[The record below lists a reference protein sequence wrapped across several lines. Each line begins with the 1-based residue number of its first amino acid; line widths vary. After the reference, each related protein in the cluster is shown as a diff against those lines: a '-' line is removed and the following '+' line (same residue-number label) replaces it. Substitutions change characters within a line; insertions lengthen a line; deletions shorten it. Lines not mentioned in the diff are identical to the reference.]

1 MFLHDVDMCVH
12 GSPLRTNQ
20 DVFGSTVKL
29 IIDRQRPNLFR
40 WKPLLAKELA
50 GELLTDCLKVKIE
63 PELWCSD
70 VVILGNIIKQSF
82 G

>member
-1 MFLHDVDMCVH
+1 MFLHDVDMWLH

-29 IIDRQRPNLFR
+29 IIYRQRPNLFR

-50 GELLTDCLKVKIE
+50 G
-63 PELWCSD
+63 
-70 VVILGNIIKQSF
+70 
-82 G
+82 